1 VQKKA
6 QLVHWTDESDFQAN
20 SWLAGYAYLWFPI
33 YNKIGYISR
42 FCTCATATTEQAPA
56 KLMILSFLT
65 GALDAIQIRLVSER
79 VRLSEKVRT
88 RVRGP
93 RANVVSSVS
102 RCPRPLVSGRF
113 RPRTQER
120 GALCGQGTLRP

>member
-1 VQKKA
+1 MSNDFFRSFNGRA
-6 QLVHWTDESDFQAN
+6 LV
-20 SWLAGYAYLWFPI
+20 YAFEYS
-33 YNKIGYISR
+33 N
-42 FCTCATATTEQAPA
+42 
-56 KLMILSFLT
+56 
-65 GALDAIQIRLVSER
+65 
-79 VRLSEKVRT
+79 RT
-88 RVRGP
+88 RVRGANPCAGDRSPGP